1 MKRLILAGETY
12 VVDFDAM
19 CPCGNHATHLL
30 EMHAI
35 DYCTPEEP
43 TRTQFICNACLAK
56 VYAMTAK
63 LLTSGNDFCSSC
75 LLTLGSQ
82 CVIIVSLVPIPPKV
96 GRDA

>member
-1 MKRLILAGETY
+1 MKRLPATETF
-12 VVDFDAM
+12 VVDFDPK

-56 VYAMTAK
+56 VYQMTAK
-63 LLTSGNDFCSSC
+63 LLHPSELNWCSAC
-75 LLTLGSQ
+75 GLTFDRQ
-82 CVIIVSLVPIPPKV
+82 CTIIVSLVPVPPG
-96 GRDA
+96 GRHA